1 MARFLVKSHTFGA
14 AVGIAAI
21 FTTTQPSLVAERDHV
36 HTVETFD
43 ISASGRDPVV
53 DYVAIASVT
62 TQLIAPLQENIADED
77 L

>member
-1 MARFLVKSHTFGA
+1 MAKFLVKSHTFGA

-21 FTTTQPSLVAERDHV
+21 FTTQPSLVAEGDHV
-36 HTVETFD
+36 HTFETFD
-43 ISASGRDPVV
+43 IGASGRDPVV
-53 DYVAIASVT
+53 DYAAIASVT